1 MSRPT
6 LRRTLSALLVL
17 SATACASPTAPA
29 PSRTRPLPAPI
40 AGASFDD
47 TTPPPADSTCRSG
60 YIMAQGFT
68 C

>member
-6 LRRTLSALLVL
+6 LRVLSALLVL
-17 SATACASPTAPA
+17 SAAACASPTAPA
-29 PSRTRPLPAPI
+29 PSRTQLKAPG

-47 TTPPPADSTCRSG
+47 IAPPTDTTCRSG
-60 YIMAQGFT
+60 YMNGQGKT

>member
-6 LRRTLSALLVL
+6 LRVLSALLVL
-17 SATACASPTAPA
+17 SAAACASPTAPA
-29 PSRTRPLPAPI
+29 PARARTISAPA

-47 TTPPPADSTCRSG
+47 VTPPPVDSTCRSG
-60 YIMAQGFT
+60 YMTGQGYT

>member
-6 LRRTLSALLVL
+6 LRVLSALLVL
-17 SATACASPTAPA
+17 SAAACASPTAPA
-29 PSRTRPLPAPI
+29 PTRTRTLSAPG

-47 TTPPPADSTCRSG
+47 IAPVDTTCRSG
-60 YIMAQGFT
+60 YIVTQGHT